1 MRRGGCGLDTRR
13 GGRSIP
19 LTCMKPTKPQ
29 PAAPGQAPEPP
40 GDSDRDQ
47 IGQNLK
53 AILEFY
59 TREEQKISGT
69 QRIVERFSVFIGRP
83 VFMGVILVFVAAW
96 IGVNVVLQA
105 TGIGEF
111 DSPPYIWLQ
120 GIVSLGALLA
130 TNVVLTTQN
139 RLARLEE
146 RRAHLDLKVTLLT
159 EQKAAKLIDM
169 LEELRRDLPDV
180 KDRDDPAA
188 AALRQSMNPDGVL
201 AALDEQPVTVQ
212 PAKVAEKAKDKTAG
226 E

>member
-1 MRRGGCGLDTRR
+1 
-13 GGRSIP
+13 
-19 LTCMKPTKPQ
+19 MKPTKSK
-29 PAAPGQAPEPP
+29 PAEPAPEPP
-40 GDSDRDQ
+40 VDSDRDQ

-69 QRIVERFSVFIGRP
+69 QRVVERFSVFVGRP
-83 VFMGVILVFVAAW
+83 VFMGVILTFVASW
-96 IGVNVVLQA
+96 IGINVILQA
-105 TGIGEF
+105 TGIGAF
-111 DSPPYIWLQ
+111 DAPPYIWLQ

-139 RLARLEE
+139 RLARIEE

-201 AALDEQPVTVQ
+201 AALDEQPVAVQ
-212 PAKVAEKAKDKTAG
+212 PAKVAEKDKAAG
-226 E
+226 D